1 MYGKNR
7 YIYISEINST
17 MDLQTKKL
25 NFIQEILA
33 LSNDKI
39 MDNLESLLKKEQSN
53 LDPVLKEKLTS
64 RALRAEED
72 IKNGNVHT
80 RAEAEAKMRGRL
92 GA

>member
-1 MYGKNR
+1 
-7 YIYISEINST
+7 
-17 MDLQTKKL
+17 MDLQTRKL
-25 NFIQEILA
+25 NFIQEVLA

-39 MDNLESLLKKEQSN
+39 MDKLESILKKEQSN
-53 LDPVLKEKLTS
+53 LDPILKEKLTS

-72 IKNGNVHT
+72 IKNGDVYT